1 MDSLT
6 ISLIAGLAPQVL
18 KIGQGAFQKNQAK
31 RMMDDNV
38 RPTYSTPDEINK
50 LLAIAKNNASLS
62 QMPGRNFAMQELDAN
77 VANAATSI
85 TEASSSSAG
94 AMAALTNLQANRGSE
109 VRQMALEDANFQLQ
123 QDELLKQALEL
134 KASFTDKEFQLNEM
148 QPFQDTAMAAGAM
161 YGAGTQNMYS
171 GIEGIGMTVAQ
182 AGFAKS
188 LENSLAG
195 GGGVSAQPEAGGA
208 DSGGVNQL
216 LKMLNNFDDN
226 SGLSNDVVLGATA
239 AANPNSDF
247 NNIGVGFDQ
256 ESAKSEF
263 FEMDPELQKLIN
275 AKKRPFFYGQM
286 LEKGDNSFSPTNI
299 DMQLLQ
305 LLQL

>member
-1 MDSLT
+1 MDPLT

-18 KIGQGAFQKNQAK
+18 KIGQGAFQKSQSK
-31 RMMDDNV
+31 RMMEDNI
-38 RPTYSTPDEINK
+38 RPTYSTPDEINQ

-62 QMPGRNFAMQELDAN
+62 QMPGRGFARQELDVN

-94 AMAALTNLQANRGSE
+94 AMAALTNLHANRGSE
-109 VRQMALEDANFQLQ
+109 LRQMAFEDANFQLQ

-134 KASFTDKEFQLNEM
+134 KANYTDKEFNMNELI
-148 QPFQDTAMAAGAM
+148 PFQDTAAAAGAM
-161 YGAGTQNMYS
+161 YGAGTQNMFS

-188 LENSLAG
+188 LQEDLLGS
-195 GGGVSAQPEAGGA
+195 GGVSAQPKLGEDGA
-208 DSGGVNQL
+208 SGVDQL
-216 LKMLNNFDDN
+216 LKMLNNFDDT
-226 SGLSNDVVLGATA
+226 SGLSNDVILNATA

-247 NNIGVGFDQ
+247 NNIGEGFSRN
-256 ESAKSEF
+256 SAQMGM
-263 FEMDPELQKLIN
+263 FELTPELEKLVN
-275 AKKRPFFYGQM
+275 AKKAGMYGQM
-286 LEKGDNSFSPTNI
+286 LNSGDNSFNPTNI

-305 LLQL
+305 LLSL